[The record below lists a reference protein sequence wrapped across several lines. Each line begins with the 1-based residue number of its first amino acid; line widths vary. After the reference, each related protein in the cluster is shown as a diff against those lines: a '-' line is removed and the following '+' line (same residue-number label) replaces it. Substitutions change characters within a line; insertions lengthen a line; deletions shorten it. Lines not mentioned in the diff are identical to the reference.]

1 MSSSFVGSLSSIWL
15 LFRESQVS
23 HPSSAAVKL
32 TSLSYQYW
40 FLCVPTCCIF
50 AINMFAFC
58 TLALSAWGCKFFK
71 SLGEN
76 LCLNHSCFS
85 STPAI
90 GSTTCRGG
98 NIFLFPLSILGL
110 LFGIL
115 QIRQTKDRLTK
126 EEQAEVYHTC
136 IMHKECHW
144 WIIQIEF
151 GRRQWH
157 PTPVLLP
164 GKSHG
169 QRSLVGCSPWGR

>member
-90 GSTTCRGG
+90 ALQYSCLENSMDRGAGGLQSMGSQRVRHDWVTNTLPCRGPQCT
-98 NIFLFPLSILGL
+98 IVQCPV
-110 LFGIL
+110 GIP
-115 QIRQTKDRLTK
+115 
-126 EEQAEVYHTC
+126 HC
-136 IMHKECHW
+136 
-144 WIIQIEF
+144 
-151 GRRQWH
+151 
-157 PTPVLLP
+157 PVLPFEDSSWLYACVP
-164 GKSHG
+164 HF
-169 QRSLVGCSPWGR
+169 QYFETLCFPIP

>member
-1 MSSSFVGSLSSIWL
+1 MTCLLRNKMSSSFVGSLSSIWL

-90 GSTTCRGG
+90 GSTTCRR
-98 NIFLFPLSILGL
+98 IIALQYCYDFCHTHLFL
-110 LFGIL
+110 
-115 QIRQTKDRLTK
+115 KC
-126 EEQAEVYHTC
+126 EVY
-136 IMHKECHW
+136 
-144 WIIQIEF
+144 
-151 GRRQWH
+151 RRCLSFSAGNLQVYTSSQEWF
-157 PTPVLLP
+157 
-164 GKSHG
+164 
-169 QRSLVGCSPWGR
+169 